1 MKEGLLEILFDE
13 FVLSTSRARCG
24 QFFSSAKDPAFKPGG
39 SKS

>member
-24 QFFSSAKDPAFKPGG
+24 QLFFFS
-39 SKS
+39 